1 MEQPK
6 TLSDALC
13 SIYTSVGPDAL
24 KNSDRILGLFTD
36 IAPKLKAERAQLEI
50 LVKSGALKT
59 LAAAH
64 GKSAAD
70 VSHAVA
76 VASDGLCN
84 TYFMEK
90 SKANYLCRTYMNALS
105 GKVYTPTSTTTAN
118 TAKPTTGST
127 ASTAAPTSKTT
138 PTNRPIQTSAQ
149 NAKKDT
155 PVQTSTQK
163 EKKDTPVQTSP
174 LVKFLR
180 IAYIVLLPFFLYFM
194 IGSLIHGDTSSAFS
208 LLCSIAIGVY
218 FLWFAKKKKK

>member
-1 MEQPK
+1 MYLLTTK
-6 TLSDALC
+6 GGILVFDAIIALSVF
-13 SIYTSVGPDAL
+13 S
-24 KNSDRILGLFTD
+24 SDNNFTVRSLSAFTD

-118 TAKPTTGST
+118 TAKPATGST

-155 PVQTSTQK
+155 PVQTS
-163 EKKDTPVQTSP
+163 P

-180 IAYIVLLPFFLYFM
+180 IAYICLLPFFLYFM

-208 LLCSIAIGVY
+208 LLCSIAIGMY
-218 FLWFAKKKKK
+218 CLWFAKKKKK